1 MTKTTKIIAAL
12 GVVAGIGVAALP
24 ISSFAASTQDVTVR
38 VTIGSSIAVGV
49 DQDTTEVTMSPN
61 QTDTSTLKTK
71 VTVTTNNA
79 TGYQLQVKDKDTDT
93 GLKSGTNVIPAAAS
107 LSAGTAGWN
116 VKGGDKVF
124 ASGAAITAA
133 DQLVMEA
140 DTPPAASGAIANM
153 TYGVATATN
162 QASGTYTDIIT
173 YTATA
178 K

>member
-61 QTDTSTLKTK
+61 QTDASTLKTK

-79 TGYQLQVKDKDTDT
+79 AGYQL
-93 GLKSGTNVIPAAAS
+93 
-107 LSAGTAGWN
+107 
-116 VKGGDKVF
+116 
-124 ASGAAITAA
+124 
-133 DQLVMEA
+133 
-140 DTPPAASGAIANM
+140 
-153 TYGVATATN
+153 
-162 QASGTYTDIIT
+162 
-173 YTATA
+173 
-178 K
+178 